1 MKRPLRRLT
10 VLASATAAAL
20 AALISPPAASAAQA
34 ADEFADC
41 PSLPA
46 DARPLTWK
54 CYVLTAEDTL
64 IGVSLGRMHA
74 HTKEPIRLTVAQG
87 SLTNGKTVAKLGA
100 LRANPIPF
108 VTGVP
113 GTPFEVPHPTGW
125 KLEITPTGMIEPGIL
140 VPHKLGVTARIIGDG
155 LGDSCRVGS
164 SSRPIVIDPVVNWA
178 LPWVSNGK
186 VGTRMKVADIVY
198 SLPIATG
205 CNGKDFTVNQLLG
218 LPANSVSNQ
227 FQVTWTMISKR
238 Y

>member
-1 MKRPLRRLT
+1 VFINVIAHISVPPSQIHRRLGRGQPPVTDGIHPFPDHMSGRPPPGAAVKRPLRRLT

-87 SLTNGKTVAKLGA
+87 SLTN
-100 LRANPIPF
+100 
-108 VTGVP
+108 
-113 GTPFEVPHPTGW
+113 
-125 KLEITPTGMIEPGIL
+125 
-140 VPHKLGVTARIIGDG
+140 
-155 LGDSCRVGS
+155 
-164 SSRPIVIDPVVNWA
+164 
-178 LPWVSNGK
+178 
-186 VGTRMKVADIVY
+186 
-198 SLPIATG
+198 
-205 CNGKDFTVNQLLG
+205 
-218 LPANSVSNQ
+218 
-227 FQVTWTMISKR
+227 
-238 Y
+238 